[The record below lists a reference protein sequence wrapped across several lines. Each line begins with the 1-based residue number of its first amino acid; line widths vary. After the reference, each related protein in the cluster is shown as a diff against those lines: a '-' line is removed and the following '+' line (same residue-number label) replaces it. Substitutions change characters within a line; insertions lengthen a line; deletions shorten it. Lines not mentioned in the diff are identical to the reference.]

1 MEQFKWKQEI
11 EEANR
16 LRQEKIDSQL
26 EAFNKAKE
34 KEHHAKFYKAHATQ
48 IKKKQRKAYR
58 EDNRSEYTKAYR
70 EKNREV
76 MKERN
81 KRSYEKHRKKRLNYQ
96 KRYYLEHKEEILA
109 RRKELRDGRNN
120 KQGQNTI
127 ADREYQE
134 LVVGC
139 VPAIQS

>member
-1 MEQFKWKQEI
+1 VEQFKWKQEI

-26 EAFNKAKE
+26 EAFKKAKE

-48 IKKKQRKAYR
+48 VKKKQRKAYR

-76 MKERN
+76 MKARN

-109 RRKELRDGRNN
+109 RRKELRRND
-120 KQGQNTI
+120 KQRQNTST
-127 ADREYQE
+127 DRQHEK